1 MENAFD
7 LALRILAP
15 AMDFCPIGPDDYEK
29 DGIIHCALCHTPRQ
43 MWLEVLGEK
52 RLVRIMCRCKGEEL
66 DRINQEEKARKQRE
80 RVAKW
85 RNQGITDAKWHGCRF
100 ESDDLRDQKA
110 SAKCRK
116 YADNF
121 DEMFK
126 SDTGLMLYGDVG
138 SGKTFLAACVANQ
151 LLEEGKYILMANL
164 PSLIA
169 GITADFGEN
178 RDYYLEKIARAH
190 LLVLDDFGV
199 ERTTEFSI
207 EQTYEIINAR
217 YKSGKPMLITTNLT
231 IQEMR
236 DEPSIG
242 KRRIYDRVAEKCIP
256 MMVQGESRRKAI
268 ALEKRKNAAKLLEEG
283 EPGT

>member
-7 LALRILAP
+7 LAMKILAP
-15 AMDFCPIGPDDYEK
+15 AMDFYPIGPDDYEK

-43 MWLEVLGEK
+43 MWIEILGER
-52 RLVRIMCRCKGEEL
+52 RLVKVLCQCKGEEM
-66 DRINQEEKARKQRE
+66 DRRNQEDKVRKHRD

-85 RNQGITDAKWHGCRF
+85 RNQGITDAKWHSCRF
-100 ESDDLRDQKA
+100 EGDDLRDPKA
-110 SAKCRK
+110 SAKCRA
-116 YADNF
+116 YADHF
-121 DEMFK
+121 DEMFS

-151 LLEEGKYILMANL
+151 LLEAGRYILMANL

-169 GITADFGEN
+169 GITADYGEN

-217 YKSGKPMLITTNLT
+217 YKTGQPMLITTNLT
-231 IQEMR
+231 IQDMK
-236 DEPSIG
+236 DEPSLG
-242 KRRIYDRVAEKCIP
+242 KRRIYDRVIEKCIP
-256 MMVQGESRRKAI
+256 LLVQGDSRRREI
-268 ALEKRKNAAKLLEEG
+268 AAQKRAASARLLEG
-283 EPGT
+283 L